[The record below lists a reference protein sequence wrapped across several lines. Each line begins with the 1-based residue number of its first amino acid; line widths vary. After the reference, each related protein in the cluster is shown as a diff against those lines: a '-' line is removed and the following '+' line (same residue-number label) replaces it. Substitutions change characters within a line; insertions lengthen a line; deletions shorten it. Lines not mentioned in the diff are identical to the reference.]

1 MGDKQ
6 TLRFAIA
13 AAAAGLAWGYIRHR
27 RDPRAPAYAILQALE
42 WFIAYGGAAVLIEFV
57 RQGMDDDD
65 GEDLEI
71 TERVMRTKQTVTD
84 EARGLVD

>member
-13 AAAAGLAWGYIRHR
+13 AAVAGLAWGYINHR
-27 RDPRAPAYAILQALE
+27 RDPRAPAYAVLQALE
-42 WFIAYGGAAVLIEFV
+42 WFVAYGGAAVLIEFV
-57 RQGMDDDD
+57 RQGLDEDDD
-65 GEDLEI
+65 DLEI

-84 EARGLVD
+84 ETRGLGD